1 MRFALLAVLLV
12 LLTGCRE
19 DRPGTGG
26 AAPAGPVMP
35 IAARPSE
42 SKAAAVDVASPE
54 ASPVESSAT
63 LAEGGPARPLTT
75 RFALGPIDDVG
86 PAAPMTATK
95 DGVLFVSRESRLY
108 LAARDGKE
116 GFTALK
122 APRELFSRYGRGPA
136 VGQSYAYFVSNQG
149 ELCRGQL
156 ETGEVQPL
164 APHARPGARVSMTHV
179 AGRDLVG
186 YIGDQG
192 DEALGFLWAEGI
204 RGNPPETIRLT
215 PEGAAATAITL
226 VPTQPHPYAV
236 LLEGRTGMSP
246 LHLRHLLV
254 TARRV
259 TPEEDEVVWV
269 GPGSHPLTEIVSLPT
284 GTKVQSFVA
293 TAKDASHF
301 GLAQLTLD
309 PQASAPVEPA
319 WRPYPNG
326 LDPAPV
332 AAHHFCGGDFAV
344 YAIPQ
349 HEKPRA
355 PQDLVLAPIQNGILG
370 KEEVLSHSRAY
381 NDISVAAVKEG
392 AIVAWTADHR
402 TWAMVLGCGTKN

>member
-1 MRFALLAVLLV
+1 
-12 LLTGCRE
+12 
-19 DRPGTGG
+19 
-26 AAPAGPVMP
+26 MP

-42 SKAAAVDVASPE
+42 PKVHAVPVAPAAAPPGD
-54 ASPVESSAT
+54 SSAAV
-63 LAEGGPARPLTT
+63 AEGAPERPLTT

-86 PAAPMTATK
+86 PAAPMTATER
-95 DGVLFVSRESRLY
+95 GVLFVSREGRLY
-108 LAARDGKE
+108 LAGRDGKE

-122 APRELFSRYGRGPA
+122 APRESFSRYGRGPA
-136 VGQSYAYFVSNQG
+136 VGESYAYFVSSGG
-149 ELCRGQL
+149 ELCRGHL
-156 ETGEVQPL
+156 ETGEIQPL
-164 APHARPGARVSMTHV
+164 ARHARPGARVSMVRV

-186 YIGDQG
+186 YIGG
-192 DEALGFLWAEGI
+192 EGEEALGLLWAEGTQ
-204 RGNPPETIRLT
+204 GHAPEMLRLT
-215 PEGAAATAITL
+215 PEGAAATSITL
-226 VPTQPHPYAV
+226 VPTQPHPHAV

-246 LHLRHLLV
+246 VHMQRLLV

-259 TPEEDEVVWV
+259 TPEDDEVVWV

-293 TAKDASHF
+293 TARDATHF
-301 GLAQLTLD
+301 GLAQLSLD
-309 PQASAPVEPA
+309 PDSTAPIEPT

-332 AAHHFCGGDFAV
+332 ATHRFCGRDFAV

-355 PQDLVLAPIQNGILG
+355 PQDLVLAPLDGGLLG

-381 NDISVAAVKEG
+381 NDISVAAVGEG

-402 TWAMVLGCGTKN
+402 TWAMVIGCDARN